1 MSMISTLY
9 FKGAWLYPFDAS
21 LTSDSFFHGKKDQNV
36 PFMSQ
41 TLTTSYVN
49 SEAYEAIGLP
59 IENGGVFWLVLPK
72 DSLSSL
78 WESESK
84 PEEEMAIVH
93 LAMPKFDVE
102 RMLSLKET
110 LQYLGVKDAFDP
122 NTADFSPLTDASV
135 YVEDIS
141 HGVRVKV
148 DEEGVEAA
156 AFTKLDFEATAL
168 IQKEVDFVLDRP
180 YAYVLQSKDGS
191 MLLAGQITEIET
203 K

>member
-1 MSMISTLY
+1 M
-9 FKGAWLYPFDAS
+9 
-21 LTSDSFFHGKKDQNV
+21 
-36 PFMSQ
+36 
-41 TLTTSYVN
+41 
-49 SEAYEAIGLP
+49 
-59 IENGGVFWLVLPK
+59 
-72 DSLSSL
+72 
-78 WESESK
+78 
-84 PEEEMAIVH
+84 
-93 LAMPKFDVE
+93 
-102 RMLSLKET
+102 
-110 LQYLGVKDAFDP
+110 KDAFDP